1 MLKFKSKFLTILV
14 NALLAIWI
22 LPQWITGILG
32 WLIFRN
38 GKLYYNEDAKI
49 LVLNVNKGHL
59 FGNACCSSGP
69 IIFTTPECN
78 ENTIKHE
85 TGHSVQSL
93 IFGILFHII
102 VSIPSVCLFWYKR
115 LTNKDQKFYH
125 SHWPE
130 GGNKLCADELGHVN
144 KSEYGL

>member
-1 MLKFKSKFLTILV
+1 MLKFRSKFLTILV

-22 LPQWITGILG
+22 LPQWITGIFG

-49 LVLNVNKGHL
+49 LVLKVNKGYL

-69 IIFTTPECN
+69 IIFTTPECS

-93 IFGILFHII
+93 MFGWFFHIV
-102 VSIPSVCLFWYKR
+102 VSFPSVCLFWYKR

-125 SHWPE
+125 SRWPE
-130 GGNKLCADELGHVN
+130 NHADKCGHVDI
-144 KSEYGL
+144 SVYGL

>member
-22 LPQWITGILG
+22 LPQWITGIFV

-49 LVLNVNKGHL
+49 LVLKVNKGYL

-69 IIFTTPECN
+69 IIFITPECS

-93 IFGILFHII
+93 MFGWFFHIV
-102 VSIPSVCLFWYKR
+102 VSLPSVALFWYKR

-130 GGNKLCADELGHVN
+130 NHADKCGHVDI
-144 KSEYGL
+144 SEYGL

>member
-22 LPQWITGILG
+22 LPQWITGILC

-49 LVLNVNKGHL
+49 LVIRVNKGYL
-59 FGNACCSSGP
+59 FGNACCSLGP

-93 IFGILFHII
+93 MFGWFFHIVVSLPSI
-102 VSIPSVCLFWYKR
+102 VLFLYKR

-130 GGNKLCADELGHVN
+130 NHADKCGHVDV
-144 KSEYGL
+144 SEYGL

>member
-22 LPQWITGILG
+22 LPQLITGIFG

-49 LVLNVNKGHL
+49 LVLRVNKGHL

-69 IIFTTPECN
+69 IIFTTPECS

-93 IFGILFHII
+93 MFGPLFHIV
-102 VSIPSVCLFWYKR
+102 VSLPSVCLFWYKR

-130 GGNKLCADELGHVN
+130 NHADKCGHVDV
-144 KSEYGL
+144 SVYGL

>member
-1 MLKFKSKFLTILV
+1 MIKFNNKFIMVFV
-14 NALLAIWI
+14 NMFLLLYQ
-22 LPQWITGILG
+22 LPQLITGIIG

-49 LVLNVNKGHL
+49 LVLRVNKGHL

-93 IFGILFHII
+93 MFGWFFHIL
-102 VSIPSVCLFWYKR
+102 VSLPSVCLFWYKR

-130 GGNKLCADELGHVN
+130 NHADKCGHVDI
-144 KSEYGL
+144 SEYGL

>member
-22 LPQWITGILG
+22 LPQLITGLIG

-93 IFGILFHII
+93 MFGWFFHII
-102 VSIPSVCLFWYKR
+102 ISFPSVIRFWIRRLFNKSHEWY
-115 LTNKDQKFYH
+115 L
-125 SHWPE
+125 SGWPE
-130 GGNKLCADELGHVN
+130 GGCKLGAEELGHTDR
-144 KSEYGL
+144 

>member
-22 LPQWITGILG
+22 LPQWITGVFG

-59 FGNACCSSGP
+59 LGNACCSSGP
-69 IIFTTPECN
+69 IIFTTPECS

-93 IFGILFHII
+93 MFGWLFHII
-102 VSIPSVCLFWYKR
+102 VSLPSVIRFWIRRAKHLDHDWY
-115 LTNKDQKFYH
+115 L
-125 SHWPE
+125 SGWPE
-130 GGNKLCADELGHVN
+130 SSAEKLGHTHR
-144 KSEYGL
+144 

>member
-93 IFGILFHII
+93 MFGWFFHII
-102 VSIPSVCLFWYKR
+102 VSLPSVILFWTKR
-115 LTNKDQKFYH
+115 ILGKDQSWYH
-125 SHWPE
+125 SKYPE
-130 GGNKLCADELGHVN
+130 SHADKLGHVDV
-144 KSEYGL
+144 SVYGL

>member
-1 MLKFKSKFLTILV
+1 MLKFKSKFLIILV

-93 IFGILFHII
+93 MFGWFFHIV
-102 VSIPSVCLFWYKR
+102 VSFPSVIRFWIRRLFNKSHEWY
-115 LTNKDQKFYH
+115 L
-125 SHWPE
+125 SGWPE
-130 GGNKLCADELGHVN
+130 GGCKLGAEELGHTDR
-144 KSEYGL
+144 

>member
-14 NALLAIWI
+14 NVLLAIWI

-69 IIFTTPECN
+69 IIFTTPECS
-78 ENTIKHE
+78 EHTIKHE

-93 IFGILFHII
+93 MFGLFFHIV
-102 VSIPSVCLFWYKR
+102 VSFPSVIRFWIRRLFNKSHEWY
-115 LTNKDQKFYH
+115 L
-125 SHWPE
+125 SGWPE
-130 GGNKLCADELGHVN
+130 GGCKLGAEELGHTDR
-144 KSEYGL
+144 

>member
-69 IIFTTPECN
+69 IIFTTPECS

-93 IFGILFHII
+93 MFGLFFHIV
-102 VSIPSVCLFWYKR
+102 VSFPSVIRFWIRRLFNKSHEWY
-115 LTNKDQKFYH
+115 L
-125 SHWPE
+125 SGWPE
-130 GGNKLCADELGHVN
+130 GGCKLGAEELGHTDR
-144 KSEYGL
+144 

>member
-1 MLKFKSKFLTILV
+1 MINFKSKFLTILV

-22 LPQWITGILG
+22 LPQWITAGIG

-59 FGNACCSSGP
+59 FGNACFSSGP
-69 IIFTTPECN
+69 IVFTTPECS
-78 ENTIKHE
+78 ENTLKHE

-93 IFGILFHII
+93 MFGPLFHII
-102 VSIPSVCLFWYKR
+102 VSLPSIIRFWVRRLFNKSYEWY
-115 LTNKDQKFYH
+115 L
-125 SHWPE
+125 SGWPE
-130 GGNKLCADELGHVN
+130 SSAEKLGHTN
-144 KSEYGL
+144 R

>member
-22 LPQWITGILG
+22 LPQWITGIFG

-49 LVLNVNKGHL
+49 LVLRVNKGHL

-69 IIFTTPECN
+69 IIFTTPECS

-93 IFGILFHII
+93 MFGWFFHII
-102 VSIPSVCLFWYKR
+102 ISFPSVIRFWIRRLFNKSHEWY
-115 LTNKDQKFYH
+115 L
-125 SHWPE
+125 SGWPE
-130 GGNKLCADELGHVN
+130 NSAEKLGHT
-144 KSEYGL
+144 KR